1 MNSPVIGSV
10 LGSLR
15 ELEATLVRVN
25 RLAALQRIYTM
36 AVAADLA
43 RRSRVILERSGTLVV
58 AADTSAVAAKLRQL
72 APRIVQEI
80 VKSAPEVTSIR
91 VEAQVTLGS
100 DLGAQSR
107 PKIGPRGLTNLGEL
121 RDALPD
127 SPLRRALDRMVRRG
141 ALSHSQDEPLQGEES
156 QNDQQQD

>member
-25 RLAALQRIYTM
+25 KLAALQRIYAV

-43 RRSRVILERSGTLVV
+43 KKSRVVFERSGTLVV
-58 AADTSAVAAKLRQL
+58 VADTSAVAAKLKQL
-72 APRIVQEI
+72 APRVVQEI
-80 VKSAPEVTSIR
+80 VKSAPEVTSIH
-91 VEAQVTLGS
+91 VEAQVTLAG
-100 DLGAQSR
+100 DLGTRPR
-107 PKIGPRGLTNLGEL
+107 PKIGPRALATLGEL

-127 SPLRRALDRMVRRG
+127 SPLRRALDRMVRRS
-141 ALSHSQDEPLQGEES
+141 ASSHSQDESLKGEES
-156 QNDQQQD
+156 QNDQ